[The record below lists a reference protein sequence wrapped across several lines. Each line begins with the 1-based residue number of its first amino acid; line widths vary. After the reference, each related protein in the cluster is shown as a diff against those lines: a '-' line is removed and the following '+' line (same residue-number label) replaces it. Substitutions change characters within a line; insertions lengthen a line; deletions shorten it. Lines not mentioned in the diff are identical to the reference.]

1 MITRYLSRID
11 IGKRLFIL
19 IATLTTMVVL
29 VGTLALSG
37 LGSAAITTGNFH
49 DNIAQNVALSKI
61 ANQLRNDFI
70 EPINRLHRGTST
82 WVDTNEKLKTNL
94 KSFENQWQTFLS
106 MLPEDERALT
116 SQSYSLSLRQFR
128 EAIDEIIRLGENQS
142 HAQLSLFMLNDF
154 DPLIHPLWQDLQTQI
169 ESRQV
174 VAEENFTAFTATNNL
189 FIGIGV
195 VLISLGIGLSIVLG
209 IIIRKSITVP
219 VTQISETVSKVVQGN
234 FEARSELKGDDE
246 LCQLAKALDN
256 LLEDKVQTLVSSE
269 KENEI
274 LNNSIIRLL
283 EATSQLS
290 EKDLTVTIPV
300 SEDITGPVADA
311 MNLVSSETAKVLH
324 EIHRIAEQVER
335 SAVSVQRQGDKV
347 TEVAASERSMIQA
360 TIDRLE
366 NASKTMNAIAKL
378 CLNCNSVADTASSST
393 DKAFEAV
400 SSTVTGMNEIRET
413 ISETEKRIK
422 RLGERSQEISGI
434 VDLINN
440 IAERTHVLALN
451 ASMHAAAAG
460 EAGRGFAVVADEVQR
475 LAESSRNA
483 TSQIAALVG
492 NIQNETSETM
502 DTMNRTIVQVVEGSE
517 RSELA
522 GEMMRDTQKHTKDLV
537 NAVAKI
543 AERAINQAKI
553 NERLKEEANQIREK
567 TQETDQELKQQSQ
580 DTRNLVDFSDHLLKS
595 VNTFKLPENQ
605 TIESDQRE
613 AS

>member
-1 MITRYLSRID
+1 MITRYLGRID

-19 IATLTTMVVL
+19 IVTLTTMVVI

-37 LGSAAITTGNFH
+37 LGSAAITTGHFH

-61 ANQLRNDFI
+61 SNQLRNDFI
-70 EPINRLHRGTST
+70 EPINSLHRGTST
-82 WVDTNEKLKTNL
+82 WVDTNDKLKNNL
-94 KSFENQWQTFLS
+94 KTFDGRWQEFLS

-154 DPLIHPLWQDLQTQI
+154 DPLIRPLWQDLQTQI
-169 ESRQV
+169 ESRQI
-174 VAEENFTAFTATNNL
+174 VAEENFAAFNAANNL
-189 FIGIGV
+189 FIWLGV
-195 VLISLGIGLSIVLG
+195 ALISLGIGLSVTLG
-209 IIIRKSITVP
+209 IIIRKSITHP
-219 VTQISETVSKVVQGN
+219 VEQISATVSKVGQGDY
-234 FEARSELKGDDE
+234 EARSALQGDDE
-246 LCQLAKALDN
+246 LCQLANALDN
-256 LLEDKVQTLVSSE
+256 LLEDKVQTLVSTE

-283 EATSQLS
+283 VATSQLS

-311 MNLVSSETAKVLH
+311 MNLVSSETAKVLQ
-324 EIHRIAEQVER
+324 EIHRIAEQVES

-378 CLNCNSVADTASSST
+378 CLNCNAVADTASAST

-400 SSTVTGMNEIRET
+400 SSTVSGMNEIRET

-502 DTMNRTIVQVVEGSE
+502 ETMNRTIVQVVEGSE

-522 GEMMRDTQKHTKDLV
+522 GEMMLDTQKQTKELV

-553 NERLKEEANQIREK
+553 NERLKEEASQIREK

-595 VNTFKLPENQ
+595 VNTFKLPEN
-605 TIESDQRE
+605 SDQRA